1 MEEAHRACWSTVLA
15 STVRLT
21 RDLDL
26 AEDCTQDAF
35 VQALRTW
42 PEGVPSNPAGWLTTV
57 ARRLALDRLRRETTL
72 RRKLPLLVEE
82 AVPPNDREQPTDPL
96 RLVFTCCHP
105 ALARES
111 QIALTLRLICGLT
124 TREVAAGLLIS
135 EATAA
140 ARITRAKKKIAA
152 ASIPYR
158 IPADHEL
165 AERLDV
171 VLTVVQLVYT
181 AGHVAAGPELTRT
194 DLTGRALEL
203 AHLLVRLMPEEPEPE
218 ALLALLQMTQARGD
232 ARLSEDGELVL
243 LADQDRTRWNA
254 KLLAE
259 GVSRATAAL
268 QRSTAL
274 TATPA
279 KPLHPTPVPPSPTP
293 PASAPTEPL
302 HPTPVPPSPTPP
314 ATARVEPL
322 HPTAVPPSPTPPGSL
337 RVEPPHPT
345 TVPPSPTTPGS
356 GGVEPLHRTGVPR
369 SPATPGSGGVEPLDH
384 TAVRSPATPGGG
396 RFVLQAAI
404 AGLHVTAPSWEK
416 TDWQQVVRM
425 YDAMLLSWPSPI
437 VALNRAAAHSFVPG
451 ADLAAVLDELDA
463 LSKEPALKTYAYLP
477 ATRADVLTRLNRPE
491 EAIKA
496 YDEAITLTANDTE
509 RRSLQRRRSALL

>member
-1 MEEAHRACWSTVLA
+1 
-15 STVRLT
+15 
-21 RDLDL
+21 
-26 AEDCTQDAF
+26 
-35 VQALRTW
+35 
-42 PEGVPSNPAGWLTTV
+42 
-57 ARRLALDRLRRETTL
+57 LALDRLRRETTL
-72 RRKLPLLVEE
+72 RRKLPLLIEE
-82 AVPPNDREQPTDPL
+82 PVPPGDREQPTDPL

-243 LADQDRTRWNA
+243 LADQDRSRWNV

-274 TATPA
+274 AAGHADHPHHTA
-279 KPLHPTPVPPSPTP
+279 
-293 PASAPTEPL
+293 AP
-302 HPTPVPPSPTPP
+302 
-314 ATARVEPL
+314 R
-322 HPTAVPPSPTPPGSL
+322 
-337 RVEPPHPT
+337 
-345 TVPPSPTTPGS
+345 SPTTPGS
-356 GGVEPLHRTGVPR
+356 GGVERLHGTAVSG
-369 SPATPGSGGVEPLDH
+369 SSKTPGC
-384 TAVRSPATPGGG
+384 G

-416 TDWQQVVRM
+416 TDWRQVVRM

-451 ADLAAVLDELDA
+451 ADLVAVLDELDA
-463 LSKEPALKTYAYLP
+463 LGKDPALKSYAYLP

-491 EAIKA
+491 EAIEA

-509 RRSLQRRRSALL
+509 RRFLQRRRAALR

>member
-1 MEEAHRACWSTVLA
+1 MEFEGGSARDVAGAVDAAHRACWSTVLA

-42 PEGVPSNPAGWLTTV
+42 PEGVPDNPAGWLTTV

-72 RRKLPLLVEE
+72 RRKLPLLIEDPV
-82 AVPPNDREQPTDPL
+82 APGDREQPTDPL

-105 ALARES
+105 ALARDS

-135 EATAA
+135 ETTAA

-152 ASIPYR
+152 AGIPYR
-158 IPADHEL
+158 IPADEEL

-194 DLTGRALEL
+194 ELTGRALGL
-203 AHLLVRLMPEEPEPE
+203 AHLLVRLMPAEPEPE
-218 ALLALLQMTQARGD
+218 ALLALLQMTQARGGT
-232 ARLSEDGELVL
+232 RVSEDGELVL
-243 LADQDRTRWNA
+243 LADQDRRRWDV

-268 QRSTAL
+268 QRGT
-274 TATPA
+274 
-279 KPLHPTPVPPSPTP
+279 
-293 PASAPTEPL
+293 
-302 HPTPVPPSPTPP
+302 
-314 ATARVEPL
+314 
-322 HPTAVPPSPTPPGSL
+322 
-337 RVEPPHPT
+337 
-345 TVPPSPTTPGS
+345 
-356 GGVEPLHRTGVPR
+356 
-369 SPATPGSGGVEPLDH
+369 
-384 TAVRSPATPGGG
+384 G
-396 RFVLQAAI
+396 RFALQAAV
-404 AGLHVTAPSWEK
+404 AGLHVTAPSWEQ
-416 TDWQQVVRM
+416 TNWYQVVRM

-437 VALNRAAAHSFVPG
+437 VALNRAAALSFVPG
-451 ADLAAVLDELDA
+451 TDLTTVLAELDA
-463 LSKEPALKTYAYLP
+463 LSKEPVLKTYAYLP
-477 ATRADVLTRLNRPE
+477 ATRADILARLDRPT
-491 EAIKA
+491 EAIQA
-496 YDEAITLTANDTE
+496 YDEAIALTANDTE
-509 RRSLQRRRSALL
+509 RRFLTRRRTALQH